1 MSKPTELQLNIAL
14 TTAIE
19 MKEQNNDPDFL
30 AKSLLNHHYHLRYLN
45 EVLQAADRFMNH
57 GMAEHERMH
66 LLHCIEEAKQAE
78 YKASGEQHD
87 EFGLE

>member
-1 MSKPTELQLNIAL
+1 MSKPSDIQLDIAIK
-14 TTAIE
+14 TAIE
-19 MKEQNNDPDFL
+19 MKEQDDDSNYL
-30 AKSLLNHHYHLRYLN
+30 AKSLLNHHYRIRYLE

-66 LLHCIEEAKQAE
+66 LLRSIEKAKEAE
-78 YKASGEQHD
+78 YRTAGKEHE